1 MNVSEHKVYPF
12 PVRTHGEKHEPDKPR
27 AKVKKR
33 WRFRPKPGLFYIV
46 PLVIM
51 ASLAF
56 NLVSVIGVRIS
67 QVRYTRELVQEIDRL
82 KEYNAQLENEVTW
95 RSTLDYV
102 EQEARKF
109 GMAKPDEVKYQFT
122 VPGAEGETGPEKR
135 IKDPEIGY

>member
-1 MNVSEHKVYPF
+1 
-12 PVRTHGEKHEPDKPR
+12 
-27 AKVKKR
+27 
-33 WRFRPKPGLFYIV
+33 
-46 PLVIM
+46 M

-82 KEYNAQLENEVTW
+82 KEYNAQLENEVAW

>member
-1 MNVSEHKVYPF
+1 MSVNEHKVYPF
-12 PVRTHGEKHEPDKPR
+12 PVQAHIEKHESDQPR
-27 AKVKKR
+27 VKVKRR

-56 NLVSVIGVRIS
+56 NLISVVGVRIS
-67 QVRYTRELVQEIDRL
+67 QVKYARQLVHEIDKL
-82 KEYNAQLENEVTW
+82 KEYNAELENEVDW
-95 RSTLDYV
+95 RGTLDYV

-122 VPGAEGETGPEKR
+122 VPGVEGEAGPAKR
-135 IKDPEIGY
+135 VKAPEIGY